1 METHVK
7 VVGVLNIVF
16 AALGL
21 CLAAVLGLI
30 FAGSAAAVAAD
41 ADADARIALPILG
54 LTGSALVGF
63 LVVWSLPCLIV
74 GIGIVK
80 RQPWARI
87 GGIVVAV
94 LSLAVIPFGTVF
106 GVYALWVLFSP
117 ETERTVHAA
126 LDGIVDIPRQRSTTF
141 EPSQARL
148 VFAP

>member
-21 CLAAVLGLI
+21 CVAAVLGLI

-41 ADADARIALPILG
+41 ADPDARIAIPIIG

-63 LVVWSLPCLIV
+63 LVVWSLPGLIV
-74 GIGIVK
+74 GIGLIK
-80 RQPWARI
+80 RQAWARI

-94 LSLAVIPFGTVF
+94 LSLVVVPFGTVF

-117 ETERTVHAA
+117 DTERLFA
-126 LDGIVDIPRQRSTTF
+126 R
-141 EPSQARL
+141 PSMSS
-148 VFAP
+148 

>member
-21 CLAAVLGLI
+21 CVAALLSLI
-30 FAGSAAAVAAD
+30 FAGSAAVVAAD
-41 ADADARIALPILG
+41 ADADARIAIPILG

-63 LVVWSLPCLIV
+63 LLVWSLPGLIV
-74 GIGIVK
+74 GIGLLK
-80 RQPWARI
+80 RRQWARI

-94 LSLAVIPFGTVF
+94 LALIVIPFGTVF

-117 ETERTVHAA
+117 DTERLFT
-126 LDGIVDIPRQRSTTF
+126 PPSTA
-141 EPSQARL
+141 S
-148 VFAP
+148 

>member
-30 FAGSAAAVAAD
+30 FAGSVAAVAAD
-41 ADADARIALPILG
+41 ADADARIALPIIG

-74 GIGIVK
+74 GIGIVR

-117 ETERTVHAA
+117 DTERLFTPPSAA
-126 LDGIVDIPRQRSTTF
+126 S
-141 EPSQARL
+141 
-148 VFAP
+148 

>member
-16 AALGL
+16 AVLGL
-21 CLAAVLGLI
+21 CSAAVLGLI

-41 ADADARIALPILG
+41 ADADARIAIPIIG

-63 LVVWSLPCLIV
+63 LVVLSLPGLIV
-74 GIGIVK
+74 GIGLVK

-87 GGIVVAV
+87 GGIVMAV
-94 LSLAVIPFGTVF
+94 MSLLVIPFGTVF

-117 ETERTVHAA
+117 DAERLFT
-126 LDGIVDIPRQRSTTF
+126 PPST
-141 EPSQARL
+141 SS
-148 VFAP
+148 

>member
-63 LVVWSLPCLIV
+63 LVVWSLPCLIEAASGPCTTYESVLPPPPKLSAAATSMLPPV
-74 GIGIVK
+74 GVSA
-80 RQPWARI
+80 AR
-87 GGIVVAV
+87 
-94 LSLAVIPFGTVF
+94 S
-106 GVYALWVLFSP
+106 
-117 ETERTVHAA
+117 
-126 LDGIVDIPRQRSTTF
+126 
-141 EPSQARL
+141 
-148 VFAP
+148 